1 MDVPNY
7 FHKMYLSFLFKSFP
21 CVNKYAYPCSYHHIT
36 VDTYP
41 KIDRLPQ
48 LIGTSQFYLLL
59 PNEYRKEAYQEFNM
73 ETGQSHVLVNNSAFI
88 YGHKMTEYPCSSF
101 PTRFCLAS
109 LLMAGQCTL
118 YQPKFTQIKHREPGE
133 SRRNRWPIYDGLRR
147 VFLSPSQYSK
157 QIERMGGYCPEQI
170 ILSYRIQK
178 DSLLLKV
185 SNMYGNVT
193 SKHFCIMEEEVKDKR
208 RTAVIPLSIQI
219 CPGLM
224 EHIVRT

>member
-1 MDVPNY
+1 M
-7 FHKMYLSFLFKSFP
+7 FRIIFMYIKCISLFFLNLSLV
-21 CVNKYAYPCSYHHIT
+21 VNKYAYPCSYHHIT

-101 PTRFCLAS
+101 PTRFCLVS

-118 YQPKFTQIKHREPGE
+118 YQPKFTQIKHRETGE

-147 VFLSPSQYSK
+147 VFLPPLNSRSRWNKWVDTALNRLYYH
-157 QIERMGGYCPEQI
+157 IEFRRTVFCPKYPICTEMLPANI
-170 ILSYRIQK
+170 FALW
-178 DSLLLKV
+178 
-185 SNMYGNVT
+185 
-193 SKHFCIMEEEVKDKR
+193 KR
-208 RTAVIPLSIQI
+208 R
-219 CPGLM
+219 
-224 EHIVRT
+224 